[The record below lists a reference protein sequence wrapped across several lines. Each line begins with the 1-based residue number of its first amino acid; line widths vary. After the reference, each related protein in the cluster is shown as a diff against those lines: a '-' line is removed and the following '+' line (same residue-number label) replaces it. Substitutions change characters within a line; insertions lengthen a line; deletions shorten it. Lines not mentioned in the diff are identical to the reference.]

1 MANQSFLNSMTFA
14 TGCSCD
20 ECGIPEEILEAVR
33 KRQRLNEEESIKFL
47 HANIQQKRELVA
59 RHGGYSIWRLVLP
72 ADGEGDPIVEMRN
85 SWRVVF
91 VEMLSDVS
99 DVIHS
104 SENYW
109 LLLRLADII
118 DARCCF

>member
-1 MANQSFLNSMTFA
+1 M
-14 TGCSCD
+14 
-20 ECGIPEEILEAVR
+20 
-33 KRQRLNEEESIKFL
+33 
-47 HANIQQKRELVA
+47 
-59 RHGGYSIWRLVLP
+59 LP

-91 VEMLSDVS
+91 VEILSDVS

-109 LLLRLADII
+109 LLLRLADIN